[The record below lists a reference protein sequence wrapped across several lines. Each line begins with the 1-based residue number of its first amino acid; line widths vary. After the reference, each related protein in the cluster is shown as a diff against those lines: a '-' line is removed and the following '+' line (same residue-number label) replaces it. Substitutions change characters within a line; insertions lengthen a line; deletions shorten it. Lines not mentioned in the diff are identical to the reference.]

1 MTEVEL
7 KFQIPETRRMA
18 LMKAVDPKK
27 SEIIQL
33 QAKYY
38 DTPDHLLS
46 AHGVALRQRLE
57 GRGTD
62 APEVIEDRLAKAS
75 YELTFAPKF
84 DKVIVNDDLEKA
96 QAETLEVLKE
106 FLNT

>member
-1 MTEVEL
+1 MLSVTKVQQRSHFL
-7 KFQIPETRRMA
+7 PSAGSTSTAIPDS
-18 LMKAVDPKK
+18 V
-27 SEIIQL
+27 
-33 QAKYY
+33 
-38 DTPDHLLS
+38 S
-46 AHGVALRQRLE
+46 ANAPAGAAAFS
-57 GRGTD
+57 TD

-106 FLNT
+106 FLNA